1 MAYPCASL
9 ESGGILNCSL
19 YLLKI
24 MHDYLKEIYF
34 DFCLKNDMPKH
45 NDAYLSADDYLNGN
59 FQLINS
65 QVYWLKNFVRL
76 WNILESTW
84 FDDVNRKAVIELCEM
99 EVR

>member
-1 MAYPCASL
+1 
-9 ESGGILNCSL
+9 
-19 YLLKI
+19 

-59 FQLINS
+59 FQLLNS
-65 QVYWLKNFVRL
+65 QVYWLKNYVRL

-84 FDDVNRKAVIELCEM
+84 FDRLEEEVLAEDFRKHGLSTAHK

>member
-1 MAYPCASL
+1 
-9 ESGGILNCSL
+9 
-19 YLLKI
+19 
-24 MHDYLKEIYF
+24 MHDYLREIYF

-65 QVYWLKNFVRL
+65 QVYWLKNYVRL

-84 FDDVNRKAVIELCEM
+84 FDKVTGKAACEM
-99 EVR
+99 EVA

>member
-1 MAYPCASL
+1 
-9 ESGGILNCSL
+9 
-19 YLLKI
+19 
-24 MHDYLKEIYF
+24 
-34 DFCLKNDMPKH
+34 MPKH
-45 NDAYLSADDYLNGN
+45 NNAYLSADDYLNGN

>member
-1 MAYPCASL
+1 
-9 ESGGILNCSL
+9 
-19 YLLKI
+19 
-24 MHDYLKEIYF
+24 
-34 DFCLKNDMPKH
+34 MPKH

-65 QVYWLKNFVRL
+65 QVYWLKNYVRL

-84 FDDVNRKAVIELCEM
+84 FDKATGKAACEM

>member
-1 MAYPCASL
+1 MAYPCASP

-45 NDAYLSADDYLNGN
+45 NDAYLSADDYLHGN

-76 WNILESTW
+76 WNILDDTWGISTMS
-84 FDDVNRKAVIELCEM
+84 FDKLVE
-99 EVR
+99 EVK